1 MPPAGRVLA
10 IDPGSKRVGVALSD
24 PGGVLA
30 TPLLTLPAEPS
41 ASLVNRLLAV
51 AASHQVVELV
61 VGLPRRLDGSSGP
74 EAHTASRLAADLRA
88 QSGLPVQLVDERLT
102 SVIAERALLANG
114 SRRARRKELSDRV
127 AAAVI
132 LQGHLDSRRRR
143 E

>member
-1 MPPAGRVLA
+1 MAPAGRVLA

-30 TPLLTLPAEPS
+30 TPLLTLPSEP
-41 ASLVNRLLAV
+41 AATLVDRLLAV
-51 AASHQVVELV
+51 AASHQAVELV

-74 EAHTASRLAADLRA
+74 EAQAASRLASELRA
-88 QSGLPVQLVDERLT
+88 QSGLLVKLVDERLT

-114 SRRARRKELSDRV
+114 RRRDRRKELSDRV

-132 LQGHLDSRRRR
+132 LQGHLDSRRKQ

>member
-1 MPPAGRVLA
+1 MAPAGRVLA

-30 TPLLTLPAEPS
+30 TPLLTLPAEP
-41 ASLVNRLLAV
+41 AATLVDRLLAV
-51 AASHQVVELV
+51 AASHQAVELV

-74 EAHTASRLAADLRA
+74 EAQAASRLASELRA
-88 QSGLPVQLVDERLT
+88 QSGLLVKLVDERLT

-114 SRRARRKELSDRV
+114 RRRDRRKELSDRV

-132 LQGHLDSRRRR
+132 LQGHLDSRRKQ